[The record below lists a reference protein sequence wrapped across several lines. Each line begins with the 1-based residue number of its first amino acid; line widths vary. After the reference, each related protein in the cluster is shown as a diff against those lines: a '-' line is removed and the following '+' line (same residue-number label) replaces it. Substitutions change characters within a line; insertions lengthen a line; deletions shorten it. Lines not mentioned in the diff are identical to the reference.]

1 MTPVDVVATLASIA
15 TLCAVSHT
23 ARAQDAFEIQV
34 YDSGVAARGE
44 PGLELHLNQQAID
57 GASDETHL
65 TLEPHYGLTDW
76 AELGAYFQTSVTTA
90 GDVAYA
96 GVKLRLKL
104 RKPGRLWGD
113 RIGLAI
119 NTELSAVP
127 ARVAPHV
134 WGGEVRPI
142 IDLTAGRLYA
152 AFNPILAVDL
162 QGDVAGHPELE
173 PAVKVSVRCWEAVA
187 IGAEAYGAFGPIDDL
202 GNERASRL
210 FGVVD
215 LGGSWWDLNLGA
227 GYGWGSSDQVLAKV
241 IIGIHPR
248 S

>member
-1 MTPVDVVATLASIA
+1 MTPVDVVAALASIA
-15 TLCAVSHT
+15 TLCVSGYT

-34 YDSGVAARGE
+34 YDSGVAARGQ
-44 PGLELHLNQQAID
+44 PGLELHVNQQAID

-76 AELGAYFQTSVTTA
+76 AELGGYFQTSITTT

-113 RIGLAI
+113 RIGLAL

-127 ARVAPHV
+127 ARVEPQV

-142 IDLTAGRLYA
+142 IDLTAGPLYA

-162 QGDVAGHPELE
+162 RGDAAGHPDFE
-173 PAVKVSVRCWEAVA
+173 PAVKITVQFWKAVA
-187 IGAEAYGAFGPIDDL
+187 IGTEAYGAFGPLDDL
-202 GNERASRL
+202 GSERASRL

-215 LGGSWWDLNLGA
+215 LSGSWWDLNLGA
-227 GYGWGSSDQVLAKV
+227 GYGWGSSDHAIAKV

-248 S
+248 G

>member
-1 MTPVDVVATLASIA
+1 MRPVDVVATLASITA
-15 TLCAVSHT
+15 LCASGYP
-23 ARAQDAFEIQV
+23 ARAQDAFEVQV
-34 YDSGVAARGE
+34 YDSGVAARGQ
-44 PGLELHLNQQAID
+44 PGLELHVNQQAID

-65 TLEPHYGLTDW
+65 TFEPHYGLTDW
-76 AELGAYFQTSVTTA
+76 VELGGYFQTLATTT

-104 RKPGRLWGD
+104 RKPGRLWGE

-127 ARVAPHV
+127 ARVSPHV
-134 WGGEVRPI
+134 WGGELRPI

-152 AFNPILAVDL
+152 SFNPILGVEL
-162 QGDVAGHPELE
+162 QGDAAGHPELE
-173 PAVKVSVRCWEAVA
+173 PAAKVTVRVWETVAV
-187 IGAEAYGAFGPIDDL
+187 GAEAYGAFGPIDEL
-202 GNERASRL
+202 GSEHASRL

-215 LGGSWWDLNLGA
+215 LTGAWWDINLGA
-227 GYGWGSSDQVLAKV
+227 GYGWGSNEQVLAKL
-241 IIGIHPR
+241 IIGIHPG